1 VKLSESTTLQGLI
14 SPGIGKS
21 QIVTIPEAL
30 LCPELDMGTTSARQD
45 VIASAEKANIFKH
58 VRRMREYLTDTTP
71 IGLAAQANYLRRN
84 GEYREWAWAS

>member
-1 VKLSESTTLQGLI
+1 
-14 SPGIGKS
+14 
-21 QIVTIPEAL
+21 
-30 LCPELDMGTTSARQD
+30 MGTTSARQD